1 MNDRKTVGG
10 KHVSRSRMVS
20 YSYSF
25 DPEEAELAKID
36 ARLTLSRVVIEF
48 GIGARTLWFNGMPGA
63 AMRSVVSDI
72 EIFMTDWERV

>member
-25 DPEEAELAKID
+25 DPEEAELANMTDDTKD
-36 ARLTLSRVVIEF
+36 AICLF
-48 GIGARTLWFNGMPGA
+48 IGALGLVIATLVEQGLL
-63 AMRSVVSDI
+63 
-72 EIFMTDWERV
+72 